1 MIIDEVII
9 YDWLMNW
16 IKRIYRGGDKKLV
29 SNNQTIIVS
38 LVMAKLYKNKQLAH
52 GLNIITYEYLVK

>member
-1 MIIDEVII
+1 
-9 YDWLMNW
+9 MNW
-16 IKRIYRGGDKKLV
+16 IKPIYEGGDKHLV
-29 SNNQTIIVS
+29 SNYRTTMVT